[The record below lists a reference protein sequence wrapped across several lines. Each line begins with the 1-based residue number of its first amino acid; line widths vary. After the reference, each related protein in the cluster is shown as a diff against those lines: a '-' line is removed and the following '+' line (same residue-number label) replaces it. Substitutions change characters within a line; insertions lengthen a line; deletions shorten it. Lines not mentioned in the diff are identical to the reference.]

1 MPITAGE
8 HTVQFYYES
17 DQLRWSL
24 RLTLLSLAAVAGLIG
39 VDWMRGRRS
48 AERRAE

>member
-1 MPITAGE
+1 ME
-8 HTVQFYYES
+8 FYYES

-24 RLTLLSLAAVAGLIG
+24 RLTLLSLVVVAALLGT
-39 VDWMRGRRS
+39 DWMRGRRS